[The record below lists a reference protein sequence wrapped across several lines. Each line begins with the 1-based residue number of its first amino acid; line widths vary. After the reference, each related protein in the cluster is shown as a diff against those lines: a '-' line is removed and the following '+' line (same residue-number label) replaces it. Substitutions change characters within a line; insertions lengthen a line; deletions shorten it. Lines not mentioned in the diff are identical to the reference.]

1 MSIKNI
7 GGYIKKFWN
16 FLKEDSWP
24 SFFVSLIVALIVI
37 KFIFFPLLS
46 LATGTSLPLVIVES
60 CSMYHSMDLDQI
72 MANKIYSDYGLTI
85 NDTKGWVLKNGF
97 SKGDIIFVLGPSNIE
112 IGDVIIF
119 DGGRSNPIIH
129 RVIGISEENGKKIY
143 ETKGDNNLAQIVP
156 GCNNGV
162 CWTTNEKHIS
172 EDSVIGKAV
181 FKVPAIGWVKLI
193 FFDWRKPVDQR
204 GFC

>member
-1 MSIKNI
+1 MNLKQN
-7 GGYIKKFWN
+7 IKKFWA

-46 LATGTSLPLVIVES
+46 LTTGTSLPLVIVES
-60 CSMYHSMDLDQI
+60 CSMYHSMDLDKI

-85 NDTKGWVLKNGF
+85 NDTESWTLKNGF
-97 SKGDIIFVLGPSNIE
+97 SKGDVIFVVGAKNVE

-129 RVIGISEENGKKIY
+129 RVVGISEEDGKNIY

-156 GCNNGV
+156 GCNSGV
-162 CWTTNEKHIS
+162 CWTTNEKYIS

-181 FKVPAIGWVKLI
+181 FKIPAIGWIKLI
-193 FFDWRKPVDQR
+193 FFDWRKPTEQR
-204 GFC
+204 GLC

>member
-1 MSIKNI
+1 MKIKESL
-7 GGYIKKFWN
+7 KKFWN

-24 SFFVSLIVALIVI
+24 SFFVSLIIALIVI
-37 KFIFFPLLS
+37 KFVLFPFLS
-46 LATGTSLPLVIVES
+46 FVTGTALPLVIVES

-85 NDTKGWVLKNGF
+85 NETDSWVLKNGF
-97 SKGDIIFVLGPSNIE
+97 SKGDVIFVVGAKNIKV
-112 IGDVIIF
+112 GDVIIF

-129 RVIGISEENGKKIY
+129 RVIRIKDENGKKVY

-156 GCNNGV
+156 GCNSGV
-162 CWTTNEKHIS
+162 CWTTDEKNIR
-172 EDSVIGKAV
+172 EDQLIGKAV
-181 FKVPAIGWVKLI
+181 LKVPVIGWVKLI
-193 FFDWRKPVDQR
+193 FFDWMKPVDQR